1 MTDDGVCI
9 VTQPERTGTGK
20 SHVKDLADIIAE
32 ITSVVILT
40 ANLDESSPLRDA
52 HDVEVYSAEGTGSS
66 VVIEV
71 IRFVLNQIRLC
82 WAIRRRP
89 EGIIL
94 FFGTTSYVLPVLVA
108 RLGGKRVAIL
118 PRGDVPLSLKLRWQR
133 VMPTFLAGILAGLV
147 SMLERIN
154 YRFATAIVTYTPSMA
169 AELGLERYESKLFTN
184 GARYVDTEQ
193 FDVSTPFD
201 ERELVVGYIGRFDV
215 EKRLPVLVEVAKD
228 LAGDIEFRFVG
239 DGDYRDTLE
248 EELADEIEAGDVS
261 VTGWVDRATLPAQYN
276 ELRLLIVPS
285 SPTEGLPTVIL
296 ESMACGTP
304 VYATP
309 VAGVPDVVVAG
320 ENGFLLEDDSV
331 ENIEANLRRILRE
344 EDLSMMSDAAR
355 DRIVANYSFEGAVS
369 RYQEL
374 LAQV

>member
-154 YRFATAIVTYTPSMA
+154 YRLAHAIITYTPGMA
-169 AELGLERYESKLFTN
+169 DELGLNRYESKLYPH

-193 FDVSTPFD
+193 FSVSTPFK
-201 ERELVVGYIGRFDV
+201 EREKVVGYVGRFDV
-215 EKRLPVLVEVAKD
+215 EKRIDVIVKIAAELTDDVQF
-228 LAGDIEFRFVG
+228 IFVG
-239 DGDYRDTLE
+239 DGDYRE
-248 EELADEIEAGDVS
+248 EIEQILGDDIDRGS
-261 VTGWVDRATLPAQYN
+261 VRLTGWVEQN
-276 ELRLLIVPS
+276 ELPHLYNRCRLLIVPS
-285 SPTEGLPTVIL
+285 HPTEGLPTVLL
-296 ESMACGTP
+296 EGMACGTP
-304 VYATP
+304 AYATP
-309 VAGVPDVVVAG
+309 VAGTTDLIDDG
-320 ENGFLLEDDSV
+320 RNGCFIVEDSPQEMAD
-331 ENIEANLRRILRE
+331 RLRE
-344 EDLSMMSDAAR
+344 ELQSNRLEEYSGQSR
-355 DRIVANYSFEGAVS
+355 QKIVEEYSFEAAVG
-369 RYQEL
+369 RYKEIL
-374 LAQV
+374 TAL